1 MWMSM
6 IHEVSISL
14 LFIIS
19 SFKMIS
25 EYLIIFRYYDIKFR
39 SRNVKLKLDV
49 VLIERTKCRKKN
61 NKERF
66 WIGKK
71 IIEQNTLPI
80 ENKHVSTFLTISI
93 NFRLLFIYF
102 SDSFNRII
110 NSLFYHAVFFLLFHS
125 FAALPLFSLQP
136 FYSSR
141 TWIIFS
147 QVIGIYSIE
156 NSLHKV

>member
-80 ENKHVSTFLTISI
+80 ESKHVSTFLTISI

-110 NSLFYHAVFFLLFHS
+110 NSLFYHAVFFC
-125 FAALPLFSLQP
+125 
-136 FYSSR
+136 
-141 TWIIFS
+141 
-147 QVIGIYSIE
+147 YSIL
-156 NSLHKV
+156 SLPFPYFPFNLFIPPVDNIFASYRNLFYRKFPS

>member
-49 VLIERTKCRKKN
+49 VLFERTKCRKKN

-80 ENKHVSTFLTISI
+80 ENKHVSTLLTISI

-110 NSLFYHAVFFLLFHS
+110 NSLFYHAVFFFII
-125 FAALPLFSLQP
+125 PLFRCPSLIFP
-136 FYSSR
+136 STFLFLPYVDNIFASYRNLFYRKFPS
-141 TWIIFS
+141 
-147 QVIGIYSIE
+147 
-156 NSLHKV
+156 